1 MKKSVGIATFALVSV
16 AGSAAVYAGSSIAI
30 SGSSSLA
37 LLTLEL
43 ITTTNGNAGPLCP
56 GAVGL
61 TYAAGGSSVGE
72 QALVAGTQQVAPM
85 TRFLQGTTS
94 GLCSAAST
102 DGFAAQ
108 GLVFALDGIGVFAET
123 TNGGASACNGNGA
136 VNSGDGGPGAA
147 CTVTAPAVGLAYNTT
162 VTETGFG
169 GGSYAFTS
177 WKDVLKVLYGGVAH
191 SGAAS
196 TDQGCAGN
204 IRQYLASNYGQIFET
219 ANCTTGCTQIQ
230 HVFRRDDGTGTS
242 DIFSQLLGLTSPNN
256 TANAVGVTTLP
267 SLYNLGADSFCNA
280 IHAASGTS
288 ANTAGASVQSLE
300 LTAWQAS
307 FPAATASY
315 TGVLPYDY
323 QDFDPIRRACAG
335 NGASPRSG
343 NEQVCDPDGKL
354 GLVLPIVDAS
364 QAGANQYGTGLACTG
379 GFVHA
384 VAPTVVTYTVR
395 GAPQNVSETC
405 PNGDDPAG
413 GLCYV
418 PTDVNH
424 NPNCVNTQSNNT
436 APITNHTPANGLN
449 PAAVDGR
456 VYNKWVYTFTV
467 GQTSNPVVA
476 TDNTNTG
483 SGVVPATQRPIFG
496 AYYRIHQTLTMTPG
510 SAAVCAFSDPDQQ
523 IGCLVNASPCS
534 VGYASRQAD
543 QQPGTTALL
552 LNAIPDQ
559 VQCITNFD
567 YPLSRKLY
575 LNTLVGFPAATGQ
588 ELALAQCENSS
599 GTIVGGSINQ
609 AVTDNNFIP
618 LPSVGPNAING
629 GRPFAEDFNEQ
640 ALCAAAS
647 NNPAP
652 ASNTGGFPTVFTTCG
667 NGTKEAFEDCDNGA
681 SNINGGAPGTC
692 SLTCRLN

>member
-1 MKKSVGIATFALVSV
+1 MMKKSFAIATFVGV
-16 AGSAAVYAGSSIAI
+16 AGVGGVGVHAASSI
-30 SGSSSLA
+30 SFHGSDTLFTLTQE
-37 LLTLEL
+37 LL
-43 ITTTNGNAGPLCP
+43 TTTNGNAGPLCP

-61 TYAAGGSSVGE
+61 TYLGGGSGTGE
-72 QALVAGTQQVAPM
+72 TGLVNGVQGVAPM
-85 TRFLQGTTS
+85 SRFLQGSTA
-94 GLCSAAST
+94 GLCAAAST
-102 DGFAAQ
+102 DGNLAQ
-108 GLVFALDGIGVFAET
+108 GLVFALDGVGLFAAGA
-123 TNGGASACNGNGA
+123 NGGTVACNGAAGTNA
-136 VNSGDGGPGAA
+136 GDGGPGAA
-147 CTVTAPAVGLAYNTT
+147 CTVTVPAVGLAYDTT
-162 VTETGFG
+162 VNGYTFN
-169 GGSYAFTS
+169 S
-177 WKDVLKVLYGGVAH
+177 WKDVLKVLYAGVAH
-191 SGAAS
+191 TGAAS
-196 TDQGCAGN
+196 TDQGCSGG
-204 IRQYLASNYGQIFET
+204 IRTFLAANYGSLFET

-230 HVFRRDDGTGTS
+230 HLFRRDDSSGTS

-288 ANTAGASVQSLE
+288 ANTAGQSVQTLE
-300 LTAWQAS
+300 LTAWQAIV
-307 FPAATASY
+307 PAATVSY

-323 QDFDPIRRACAG
+323 QDFDPIRRTCAG

-354 GLVLPIVDAS
+354 GLVLPVVDAN

-456 VYNKWVYTFTV
+456 VYNKWVYNFTV
-467 GQTSNPVVA
+467 GQSSNPVVA

-510 SAAVCAFSDPDQQ
+510 STAVCALPDATQQ

-534 VGYASRQAD
+534 LGYAGRSADSQAGSNSILVNALPD
-543 QQPGTTALL
+543 QQA
-552 LNAIPDQ
+552 
-559 VQCITNFD
+559 CIQNFD

-575 LNTLVGFPAATGQ
+575 LDTLTGFGAAGVSGQ
-588 ELALAQCENSS
+588 ELELAKCENSS

-609 AVTDNNFIP
+609 AVTDNGFVP
-618 LPSVGPNAING
+618 LPSVGKNAING
-629 GRPFAEDFNEQ
+629 GKPYAEDFNEQ

-647 NNPAP
+647 NNPGPATNVAP
-652 ASNTGGFPTVFTTCG
+652 MPTVFTTCG
-667 NGTKEAFEDCDNGA
+667 NGTVEAFEDCDNGA
-681 SNINGGAPGTC
+681 SNVNGGAPGTC
-692 SLTCRLN
+692 STTCRLN